1 MYKYFCIYYTVYCTY
16 VYLQREFLWG
26 NNSNHSSALS
36 HWKETWWEIS
46 QKPQRAPTHVCTQT
60 PHTGLLGVKL
70 STPTLTRLFTF
81 CSLCCCVCLSVFQ
94 PQFWLQHSEDYFC
107 SLCSEH
113 SSLTDII
120 PPLMWVGYGVG
131 PFLKIFTSLSAGSW
145 PTRSNSVK
153 LLLLPVVWKM
163 MGQQLTVVPAL
174 VSHWLLILLQ
184 LSDHGAACLYIHVVL
199 VFINVAGTI

>member
-1 MYKYFCIYYTVYCTY
+1 
-16 VYLQREFLWG
+16 
-26 NNSNHSSALS
+26 
-36 HWKETWWEIS
+36 
-46 QKPQRAPTHVCTQT
+46 
-60 PHTGLLGVKL
+60 
-70 STPTLTRLFTF
+70 
-81 CSLCCCVCLSVFQ
+81 
-94 PQFWLQHSEDYFC
+94 
-107 SLCSEH
+107 
-113 SSLTDII
+113 
-120 PPLMWVGYGVG
+120 MWVGCGVG